1 MFRNR
6 IIDQVETPRLPV
18 PPMPE
23 ASISG
28 FTFCP
33 LVCVPG
39 VNIAQLMCQQAVYRW
54 AYEQAQAVVRPSLP
68 ERDLLAVWN

>member
-6 IIDQVETPRLPV
+6 IIDQVETPRLPQ
-18 PPMPE
+18 PRMPE
-23 ASISG
+23 PSMGG
-28 FTFCP
+28 FAFCP

-39 VNIAQLMCQQAVYRW
+39 LNVAQLMCHQALYRW
-54 AYEQAQAVVRPSLP
+54 AFEQAQAVVRPSLP